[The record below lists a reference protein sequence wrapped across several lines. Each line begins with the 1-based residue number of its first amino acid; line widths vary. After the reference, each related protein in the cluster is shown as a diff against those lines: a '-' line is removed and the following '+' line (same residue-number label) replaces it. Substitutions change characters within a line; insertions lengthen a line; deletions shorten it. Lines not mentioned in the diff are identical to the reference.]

1 VRLRRRI
8 VTPANQ
14 QFLRPEPKHA
24 IHDRGETM
32 TVQLSELAV
41 EALRP
46 GDEGYDEAARVFFGT
61 GAPALVVRPRG
72 PDEVAAALA
81 HAARHDLAVSVRSGG
96 HSALAHGTNSGGMVI
111 DLARLNDIEVLDA
124 ERRLVR
130 VGGGATWG
138 RVGAAL
144 DPRGWAIT
152 SGDTADVG
160 VGGLTLGGGFG
171 WLVRRHG
178 LAIDNLA
185 GARVVTAD
193 GRLLTA
199 SADEHPALF
208 WALRG
213 GGGNFGVVVDF
224 DFVAQP
230 ISTVHFGSVTYRLD
244 DAADLIR
251 RWRDAMRAAPDELS
265 STLVL
270 PPRMPG
276 VAPSARVLLCY
287 AGEPGTGVE
296 DADAVIE
303 PLLGLGSVTEARI
316 GERRYR
322 EILDGAEPLPARVRF
337 VTRNCLV
344 PALDDGVISA
354 LGRLHAAAVP
364 TAIAL
369 RSLGGAFG
377 RVPASATAFAHRSA
391 EAMVIAALVLPA
403 AAGSADVADRALD
416 PWRAVAARGTGTY
429 VNFQGSA
436 TAADVA
442 AAYPPATLARL
453 AAIKRGYDP
462 DNRFALNHNV
472 KPEEDLP

>member
-1 VRLRRRI
+1 
-8 VTPANQ
+8 
-14 QFLRPEPKHA
+14 
-24 IHDRGETM
+24 M
-32 TVQLSELAV
+32 TVQLSELAG

-46 GDEGYDEAARVFFGT
+46 GDAGYDDAARVFFGT
-61 GAPALVVRPRG
+61 GAPALVVRPRD

-81 HAARHDLAVSVRSGG
+81 HAARQGLAVSVRSGG

-111 DLARLNDIEVLDA
+111 DLARLNDVEVLDT

-138 RVGAAL
+138 RVSSAL
-144 DPRGWAIT
+144 DARGWAIT
-152 SGDTADVG
+152 SGDTGDVG

-171 WLVRRHG
+171 WLVRRYG
-178 LAIDNLA
+178 LAIDNLV

-199 SADEHPALF
+199 STDEHPALF

-230 ISTVHFGSVTYRLD
+230 VSTVHFGSVTYRLD
-244 DAADLIR
+244 DSAQLIR
-251 RWRDAMRAAPDELS
+251 RWRGAMRTAPDELS

-287 AGEPGTGVE
+287 AGAPGTAVE
-296 DADAVIE
+296 DADAAIE
-303 PLLGLGSVTEARI
+303 PLLGLGAVTEARI

-322 EILDGAEPLPARVRF
+322 EILDDAEQLPAGIRF
-337 VTRNCLV
+337 VTRNTLV
-344 PALDDGVISA
+344 PALDDDVITE
-354 LGRLHAAAVP
+354 LGSLHAAAVP
-364 TAIAL
+364 AAIAL

-391 EAMVIAALVLPA
+391 EAMVIAAVILPGTVA
-403 AAGSADVADRALD
+403 DADVERALV
-416 PWRAVAARGTGTY
+416 PWRAVAARGTGAY

-472 KPEEDLP
+472 KPAEDLP